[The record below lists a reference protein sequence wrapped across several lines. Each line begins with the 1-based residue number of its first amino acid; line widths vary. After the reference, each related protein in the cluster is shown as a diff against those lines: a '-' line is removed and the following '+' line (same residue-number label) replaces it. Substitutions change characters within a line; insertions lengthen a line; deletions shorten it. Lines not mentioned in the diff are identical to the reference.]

1 MGVRKCTALTKTGK
15 RCTVCVVGNT
25 NRCAFHTERIAVAAR
40 SKGGRSGRYQYP
52 SVDLVP
58 GPTSPKDSMEMIS
71 TMMAEVRAGQLD
83 PAIANAARGLHVVF
97 LKAYE
102 DNYIMAEMAKL
113 ESKYGLEVAATLP
126 EEQEPSEIDRP
137 S

>member
-1 MGVRKCTALTKTGK
+1 MAASIFGTICFLRETTPGSSAVRPSKEMPKALATISRSVSEGTTAMAEL
-15 RCTVCVVGNT
+15 
-25 NRCAFHTERIAVAAR
+25 
-40 SKGGRSGRYQYP
+40 
-52 SVDLVP
+52 
-58 GPTSPKDSMEMIS
+58 EMIS

-113 ESKYGLEVAATLP
+113 EAKYGLEVAATLP

-137 S
+137 A